1 MLCRKIL
8 LFAAAAST
16 AAILCSCRNN
26 KPQPPAPAEAE
37 DENAVTFD
45 DGDFSFAEIVCDD
58 KEAADGELS
67 VVEVQGNKML
77 KFTDSGN
84 VDLDVRVQ
92 KLRINAVQLIGAENL
107 ERVRKI
113 EFDMYADASAELLQT
128 EDGKN
133 VKAPGWI
140 GGGGGTVTAD
150 KEDWYDFGEFSGG
163 EYTFDMSGAVHA
175 EFKFLLAASGKK
187 WSADMEDANFLI
199 MRWGLQNESN
209 LYIDNIV
216 FYDENGESIPVQENI
231 PAETAESTE
240 TASLAATSEE
250 TATKRAEDCSLRQ
263 TETAYF
269 PISGRYC
276 LKCQPFMLVIISSP
290 SKENSTLF
298 SG

>member
-187 WSADMEDANFLI
+187 CSTDMEDANFLI

-240 TASLAATSEE
+240 TASALAATSEE
-250 TATKRAEDCSLRQ
+250 TATKEPQ
-263 TETAYF
+263 TA
-269 PISGRYC
+269 P
-276 LKCQPFMLVIISSP
+276 
-290 SKENSTLF
+290 
-298 SG
+298 

>member
-1 MLCRKIL
+1 MLCRKFLIYVL
-8 LFAAAAST
+8 AFST
-16 AAILCSCRNN
+16 AAMFSGCRSS
-26 KPQPPAPAEAE
+26 KPEPQPPVPAEAD

-45 DGDFSFAEIVCDD
+45 DGIFSFAEIVCDD

-84 VDLDVRVQ
+84 AALDVRVQ
-92 KLRINAVQLIGAENL
+92 KIRINAVQLLGGENL

-113 EFDMYADASAELLQT
+113 EFDMYADASADLLQT

-150 KEDWYDFGEFSGG
+150 NEEWYDFGEFSGG

-175 EFKFLLAASGKK
+175 EFKFLLADSGKK

-199 MRWGLQNESN
+199 MRWGMQNESN

-216 FYDENGESIPVQENI
+216 FYDEKGVSIPVQENI
-231 PAETAESTE
+231 PAETAEITE
-240 TASLAATSEE
+240 PASSDGTAATEPQN
-250 TATKRAEDCSLRQ
+250 A
-263 TETAYF
+263 
-269 PISGRYC
+269 P
-276 LKCQPFMLVIISSP
+276 
-290 SKENSTLF
+290 
-298 SG
+298 

>member
-8 LFAAAAST
+8 LFAAAVST
-16 AAILCSCRNN
+16 AATLCSCRNN

-140 GGGGGTVTAD
+140 GGGGGTVTSRD
-150 KEDWYDFGEFSGG
+150 EKWYDFDEFSGG
-163 EYTFDMSGAVHA
+163 EYDFPLSGAVHG
-175 EFKFLLAASGKK
+175 EFKFLLADSGVC
-187 WSADMEDANFLI
+187 WSEDMTAANFLI
-199 MRWGLQNESN
+199 MRWGLSNEAD
-209 LYIDNIV
+209 LYLDNII
-216 FYDENGESIPVQENI
+216 FYDEDGNSIPIVNEPIEVPEEEEVPEQAPEEA
-231 PAETAESTE
+231 PV
-240 TASLAATSEE
+240 EE
-250 TATKRAEDCSLRQ
+250 TSAEQ
-263 TETAYF
+263 
-269 PISGRYC
+269 
-276 LKCQPFMLVIISSP
+276 
-290 SKENSTLF
+290 
-298 SG
+298 